1 MPCPWDSPGKNTGV
15 GCHALLQGIFPTQ
28 GSNPGLMSPALVGE
42 FFTTSA
48 TWETLFSIC
57 VCVHMHVCVFAPT
70 SLFVSVCVNRF
81 SRVQLFAWI
90 MPVYSFLARFFF
102 FLMWIVFSS
111 LSWIYYNIV
120 SVLGFP
126 GGSVVTNTPT
136 NAGDQGSIPGSER
149 STGEETG
156 NPLQY
161 SCLENPMDRGAWWA
175 TVHTIAKSQTSL
187 SD

>member
-1 MPCPWDSPGKNTGV
+1 MVTITMGFLSCSDSK
-15 GCHALLQGIFPTQ
+15 
-28 GSNPGLMSPALVGE
+28 E
-42 FFTTSA
+42 SA
-48 TWETLFSIC
+48 C
-57 VCVHMHVCVFAPT
+57 
-70 SLFVSVCVNRF
+70 
-81 SRVQLFAWI
+81 
-90 MPVYSFLARFFF
+90 
-102 FLMWIVFSS
+102 
-111 LSWIYYNIV
+111 
-120 SVLGFP
+120 
-126 GGSVVTNTPT
+126 